1 MHEYMHHVFKLKNNP
16 MNNCYFN
23 IDQNNRDYD
32 FFHNLAALDSMF
44 INVAMFVEF
53 NSIKLYL

>member
-1 MHEYMHHVFKLKNNP
+1 MHHVFKLKNNP

-32 FFHNLAALDSMF
+32 FFHNLAAPDSMF